1 MESIPPI
8 PWRARLPFPLRDTIR
23 RWRSLL
29 GMVLGVGI
37 ALGLALTNL
46 AVSNA
51 SVELFSA
58 DYRRSGADL
67 YVITQGGKLIA
78 ILPGDTPGTI
88 KDARGVLSGIRRLPG
103 VKAAVGFIT
112 WGVERQKEGPRRRD
126 EPAELVMAVG
136 VDGDP
141 TAIPDALVV
150 EQGRWIRRS
159 NEAFLGSKLAR
170 EKALRLGDRL
180 RLSGREF
187 SVVGT
192 GKLRGAG
199 FSADSLA
206 YLDRQA
212 LRQRS
217 DLGDVV
223 NAIIIDTE
231 RPEAV
236 RRDIAAR
243 GSYAVF
249 SPEDLARQAE
259 EVNQTALVI
268 RWVFI
273 ALVLTIA
280 GLFVSSMLLRSVGER
295 RIEFATMRAIG
306 VPTHTILATV
316 VAQAL
321 SITTAAWVVG
331 LLVSVALGWLFNTY
345 VAPQYGIET
354 LYVPD
359 ARLFSLVLGLAIGL
373 GAVAG
378 FVPARRATLVD
389 PVLVLREV

>member
-1 MESIPPI
+1 
-8 PWRARLPFPLRDTIR
+8 
-23 RWRSLL
+23 
-29 GMVLGVGI
+29 
-37 ALGLALTNL
+37 
-46 AVSNA
+46 
-51 SVELFSA
+51 
-58 DYRRSGADL
+58 
-67 YVITQGGKLIA
+67 
-78 ILPGDTPGTI
+78 
-88 KDARGVLSGIRRLPG
+88 
-103 VKAAVGFIT
+103 
-112 WGVERQKEGPRRRD
+112 
-126 EPAELVMAVG
+126 MAVG

-159 NEAFLGSKLAR
+159 NEVFLGSKLAR
-170 EKALRLGDRL
+170 EKGLRLGDTL
-180 RLSGREF
+180 RLGGREF

-199 FSADSLA
+199 YNADSLA

-231 RPEAV
+231 RPDAV

-280 GLFVSSMLLRSVGER
+280 GLFVSSMLLRSVAER

-306 VPTHTILATV
+306 VPTHTILTTV

-331 LLVSVALGWLFNTY
+331 LVVSLALGWLINTY

-359 ARLFSLVLGLAIGL
+359 PRLFSLVLGLAIGL
-373 GAVAG
+373 GALAG
-378 FVPARRATLVD
+378 LVPARRATQVD
-389 PVLVLREV
+389 PVIVLREA